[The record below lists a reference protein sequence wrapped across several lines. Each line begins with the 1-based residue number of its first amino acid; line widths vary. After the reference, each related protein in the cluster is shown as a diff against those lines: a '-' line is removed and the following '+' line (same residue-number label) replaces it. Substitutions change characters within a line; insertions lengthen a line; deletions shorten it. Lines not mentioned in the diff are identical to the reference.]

1 MTVANLYK
9 KHKEGSISKE
19 KFLYEVR
26 RDAQL
31 PFISNLTSYEDAI
44 KILKQKGMIKETYD
58 FDLTQHEIPNL
69 SAEQI
74 GTLQTLVNLLHKDQ
88 NWWNSQYP
96 DNSGNASRV
105 IDDISAVVRDLPDF
119 LKRYQNDN
127 PIPVVNFLKKQI
139 SSRYSY
145 GLNESKKII
154 KEQTDL
160 HLQIDRLNP
169 VLVKKAV
176 NSELAKLP
184 MIDAQAYQKTTEKV
198 VKKLQ
203 KDPRAYDEVLVTNAK
218 EIYKAD
224 EKLKMTQ
231 VKSELK
237 DPHNQMK
244 SPKGLEKPKTNVKAS
259 KKENKKGKPKGVKE
273 MKGSKKGNAG
283 VKQMENPGT
292 KETVLESLLS
302 FMFKK
307 KLNEDTHYEYG
318 VGHGVQ
324 VPEGR
329 GVIEGLVGDT
339 ATVVFED
346 GSKKDYQINALRYH
360 AENAKK
366 QVEEETP
373 EVKKHEPTMDEKKE
387 AVLKK
392 VMEFLKKKKVKE
404 AVTAKTTD
412 ASHNQD
418 VYNKINKIP
427 GQARTDIKKAYDS
440 GKTIDI

>member
-1 MTVANLYK
+1 MTVANLFAQHRAGK
-9 KHKEGSISKE
+9 VSKE

-69 SAEQI
+69 SPEQI
-74 GTLQTLVNLLHKDQ
+74 NTLQTLVNLIHKDQ
-88 NWWNSQYP
+88 DWWNTQYP
-96 DNSGNASRV
+96 NNSGNASRV

-169 VLVKKAV
+169 ILVKKAV
-176 NSELAKLP
+176 NVELSKLS
-184 MIDAQAYQKTTEKV
+184 MIDATIYQKTTEKV

-203 KDPRAYDEVLVTNAK
+203 KDPRAYDEVLVSNAK
-218 EIYKAD
+218 EIHKAD

-259 KKENKKGKPKGVKE
+259 KTENKKGKPKGVKE
-273 MKGSKKGNAG
+273 MKGSKKGHSG
-283 VKQMENPGT
+283 IKQMENPGT

-307 KLNEDTHYEYG
+307 KLNEDTHHEYG

-324 VPEGR
+324 VPEGK

-339 ATVVFED
+339 ATVAFED
-346 GSKKDYQINALRYH
+346 GSKKDYQINALRHY
-360 AENAKK
+360 AEEAKK
-366 QVEEETP
+366 PVEEKTP
-373 EVKKHEPTMDEKKE
+373 EVKKEVPTMDEKKE
-387 AVLKK
+387 AVIKK

-404 AVTAKTTD
+404 AITAKTTD

-418 VYNKINKIP
+418 VYTKINKIP